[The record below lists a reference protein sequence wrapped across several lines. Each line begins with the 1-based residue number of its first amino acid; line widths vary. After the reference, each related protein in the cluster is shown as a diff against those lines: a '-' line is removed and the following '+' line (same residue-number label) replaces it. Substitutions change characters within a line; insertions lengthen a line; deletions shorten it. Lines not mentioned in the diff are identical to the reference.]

1 MIEAFL
7 ICAIAISIVGG
18 VATPMARIIFST
30 YKEERKRL
38 ESGGEP
44 IFPQTYI
51 HPEAF
56 EQISPP
62 PKSSVQR
69 EREVNHSQN

>member
-1 MIEAFL
+1 MIEALL

-18 VATPMARIIFST
+18 VATPMVRIIFST
-30 YKEERKRL
+30 YKEERNRL

-44 IFPQTYI
+44 IFPTTYI

-62 PKSSVQR
+62 PKSSAHR
-69 EREVNHSQN
+69 EREVNRN

>member
-1 MIEAFL
+1 VIEALL

-30 YKEERKRL
+30 YKEERNRL

-56 EQISPP
+56 EEMSPP

-69 EREVNHSQN
+69 EREVNRN

>member
-1 MIEAFL
+1 VIEALL
-7 ICAIAISIVGG
+7 ISAIAISIVGG

-30 YKEERKRL
+30 YKEERNRL

-56 EQISPP
+56 EEMSPP

-69 EREVNHSQN
+69 EREVNRN

>member
-7 ICAIAISIVGG
+7 ICAIATSLVGG
-18 VATPMARIIFST
+18 IATPIARIIFST

-38 ESGGEP
+38 ELGGDP

-51 HPEAF
+51 HPETF
-56 EQISPP
+56 EETIPP
-62 PKSSVQR
+62 PKYSHQR
-69 EREVNHSQN
+69 EREVNRN

>member
-7 ICAIAISIVGG
+7 ICVIAFSIVGG

-30 YKEERKRL
+30 YKEERNRL
-38 ESGGEP
+38 DSGGEP

-51 HPEAF
+51 HPEAL
-56 EQISPP
+56 EELTP
-62 PKSSVQR
+62 PKYSKQR
-69 EREVNHSQN
+69 EREEMNRN